1 MDNQEEK
8 TSGSNSKK
16 IAIAVGVILLF
27 CTLISFVGSNVG
39 ALIFKSKPI
48 GIFAVN
54 PPHVVLP
61 AEMPF
66 PGVHLSNTMLTSFI
80 TIFILMLLFVSAG
93 RKIKLVPS
101 GLQNFVEFFY
111 ESLAGFIED
120 TAGTEYGRKFFPV
133 CATIFLFVLFNGWLS
148 LIPGFETIKFNG
160 EPLLRNPNTDINVP
174 IMLAVISFCFVEY
187 WGFKAQGLK
196 YLKKFINVDSLIHGF
211 KEMFS
216 GRIKSGLNGMI
227 MGLVSLFTGILEILS
242 EFIRLVSFTFRLFG
256 NMTAGMI
263 LVTVA
268 IFLVP
273 WVFPAVFYVME
284 AFFGFIQALIFSGL
298 TLCFL
303 VLAIMSH
310 EEEAH

>member
-8 TSGSNSKK
+8 TSGSNLKK
-16 IAIAVGVILLF
+16 IAIAVGIILLLL
-27 CTLISFVGSNVG
+27 TLISFVGSNVG
-39 ALIFKSKPI
+39 AMIFKTKALSV
-48 GIFAVN
+48 FAVGK
-54 PPHVVLP
+54 PHVVLP

-66 PGVHLSNTMLTSFI
+66 HGVHLSNTMLTSFI
-80 TIFILMLLFVSAG
+80 TILILMLLFISAA

-111 ESLAGFIED
+111 ESLANFIED

-174 IMLAVISFCFVEY
+174 MMLAVISFCFVEY
-187 WGFKAQGLK
+187 WGFKAHGLN
-196 YLKKFINVDSLIHGF
+196 YLKKFINVGALIQGF
-211 KEMFS
+211 KEMFA
-216 GRIKSGLNGMI
+216 GQVKTGLNNMI
-227 MGLVSLFTGILEILS
+227 MGLVSFFTGILEILS
-242 EFIRLVSFTFRLFG
+242 EFIRLISFTFRLFG

-263 LVTVA
+263 LVMVA

-273 WVFPAVFYVME
+273 WVLPSVFYAME